1 MPALSTFAKL
11 TGDREADAK
20 RLAADSARYWP
31 SAGMSLDEAR
41 AEVAEAYVMIAEAPT
56 VAEADAAEDAA
67 FGALFRSPRDKRLRD
82 AHDEAKR
89 RRLAAWAKERLEA
102 GE

>member
-31 SAGMSLDEAR
+31 TAGMSIEQAR
-41 AEVAEAYVMIAEAPT
+41 REIAEAYAMIAEAAP

-67 FGALFRSPRDKRLRD
+67 FGALFRSPRNTRLRD